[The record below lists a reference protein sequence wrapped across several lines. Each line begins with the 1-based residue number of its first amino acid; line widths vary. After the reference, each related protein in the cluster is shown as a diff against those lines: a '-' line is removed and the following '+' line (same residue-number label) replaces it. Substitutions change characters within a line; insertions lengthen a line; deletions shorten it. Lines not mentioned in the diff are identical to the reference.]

1 MWLNPGEG
9 FVWIVSAP
17 LIVCPREQVVSVSK
31 QFLVQCMNG
40 CSEAQI

>member
-17 LIVCPREQVVSVSK
+17 PYSLPWEQVVSVSK
-31 QFLVQCMNG
+31 QFLVQCTNG